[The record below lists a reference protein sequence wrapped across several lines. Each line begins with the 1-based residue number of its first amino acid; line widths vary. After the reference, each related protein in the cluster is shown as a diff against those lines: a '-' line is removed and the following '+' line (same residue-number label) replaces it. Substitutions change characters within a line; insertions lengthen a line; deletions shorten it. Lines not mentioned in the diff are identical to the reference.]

1 MRRLAFAALL
11 LPAAVWAQEPPPA
24 LVEATEEA
32 TALCRDLGGTPTILE
47 DYATVRDLNGD
58 GREDFVTDL
67 ARIECAGAWGAFC
80 GSAGCPVTAWLS
92 VEDGGFER
100 FDLGRLRG
108 FAIRDGE
115 GALPELV
122 ASYDAS
128 RCDGADAEGCTRT
141 WSFPVTAPGEPPI
154 DARPEP
160 VAAPATDTAA
170 AAPAPLLAP
179 GWTLRRVPGASPV
192 ALGGGVGD
200 IASVAAFC
208 LQGQS
213 FLAVTFRERPAA
225 DRVELSF
232 DFSQGAVAIVAAHEE
247 TAGGAFVA
255 ALAGGPLADRLAGR
269 DSEVALSVDGE
280 AQGLLSLSGSTRAV
294 RDALESCRPG

>member
-11 LPAAVWAQEPPPA
+11 LPAAAGAQEPPPA

-32 TALCRDLGGTPTILE
+32 SALCRDLGGTPTILE
-47 DYATVRDLNGD
+47 DYATARDLNGD
-58 GREDFVTDL
+58 GRDDFVTDL
-67 ARIECAGAWGAFC
+67 ARLECGGAWGAFC

-92 VEDGGFER
+92 AEDGGFER

-128 RCDGADAEGCTRT
+128 RCDDAGEGCTRT
-141 WSFPVTAPGEPPI
+141 WTFPVSAPGEPPV
-154 DARPEP
+154 DARPEQA
-160 VAAPATDTAA
+160 AAPAPETGAA
-170 AAPAPLLAP
+170 AAPVPLLAP

-200 IASVAAFC
+200 IASLAAFC
-208 LQGQS
+208 LQGQP
-213 FLAVTFRERPAA
+213 FLAVTFRERPASG
-225 DRVELSF
+225 RVELSF
-232 DFSQGAVAIVAAHEE
+232 DFSQGTVATVAGHEA

-255 ALAGGPLADRLAGR
+255 ALAEGPLADRLAGR
-269 DSEVALSVDGE
+269 DREVGVSVDGE
-280 AQGLLSLSGSTRAV
+280 PQGALSLAGSTRSV
-294 RDALESCRPG
+294 RAALESCRAG